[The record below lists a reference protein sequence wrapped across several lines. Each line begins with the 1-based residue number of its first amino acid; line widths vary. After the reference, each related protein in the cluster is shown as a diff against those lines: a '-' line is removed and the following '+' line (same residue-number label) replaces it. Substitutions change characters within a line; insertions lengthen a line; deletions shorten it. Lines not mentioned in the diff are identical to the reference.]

1 MRIAII
7 GAGNVGGGL
16 AGAATAAG
24 HDVVLSANSPASA
37 QQTAAKV
44 GSAAA
49 GSNLEAVDGAEV
61 VVLAVPGSAVAGI
74 AAQLAGALIGKV
86 VVDATNPLNDTHTGL
101 TTAGVSAAELLQQQL
116 PGAIVVKSL
125 NTGFASRY
133 ATPTEDGQPLDALI
147 AGDDDAA
154 KATVTRLVESIGF
167 RSVDAGGRRMARA
180 LEEIA
185 FLNISLNA
193 GNGWT
198 WQSAFQL
205 VGPTT
210 AAA

>member
-16 AGAATAAG
+16 AGAATTAG
-24 HDVVLSANSPASA
+24 HDVVLTANNAASA
-37 QQTAAKV
+37 QETAAKT
-44 GSAAA
+44 GATAATSNAAA
-49 GSNLEAVDGAEV
+49 VEGADLV
-61 VVLAVPGSAVAGI
+61 VFAVPGAAVAGV
-74 AAQLAGALIGKV
+74 AAELAEALAGKV
-86 VVDATNPLNDTHTGL
+86 VVDATNPLNETYTGL

-116 PGAIVVKSL
+116 PGATVVKSL
-125 NTGFASRY
+125 NTVFASRY
-133 ATPTEDGQPLDALI
+133 PSPTEDGQPLDALV
-147 AGDDDAA
+147 AGDDADA
-154 KATVTRLVESIGF
+154 KATVAQLVDSLGF
-167 RSVDAGGRRMARA
+167 RSVDAGGLRMARA

-193 GNGWT
+193 GNGWS

>member
-16 AGAATAAG
+16 AGAATTAG
-24 HDVVLSANSPASA
+24 HEVVLSANNPASA
-37 QQTAAKV
+37 QDTAATV
-44 GSAAA
+44 GAAAA
-49 GSNLEAVDGAEV
+49 GSNLEAVVGADLV
-61 VVLAVPGSAVAGI
+61 VFAVPGAAVAGV
-74 AAQLAGALIGKV
+74 AAELAEALAGKV
-86 VVDATNPLNDTHTGL
+86 VVDATNPLNETYTGL

-116 PGAIVVKSL
+116 PGATVVKSL
-125 NTGFASRY
+125 NTVFASRY
-133 ATPTEDGQPLDALI
+133 PSPTEDGQPLDALV
-147 AGDDDAA
+147 AGDDADA
-154 KATVTRLVESIGF
+154 KATVAQLVDSLGF
-167 RSVDAGGRRMARA
+167 RSVDAGGLRMARA

-193 GNGWT
+193 GNGWS